1 VYGVGSLIE
10 GRGGV
15 YVDVY
20 EFGLGVI
27 GVVCTEIGG
36 VVCARTVYFGEF
48 LRCGDSLRGR
58 GGCMELGV

>member
-1 VYGVGSLIE
+1 
-10 GRGGV
+10 
-15 YVDVY
+15 
-20 EFGLGVI
+20 
-27 GVVCTEIGG
+27 VVCTEIGG